1 MSASAAPQPRAAR
14 PDDAPALCT
23 LLAASG
29 MASSLFGAVPAP
41 GRLDACVAALLALP
55 AARGCVR
62 VLDDTERADA
72 LCGFAAVVDGRLS
85 YAVRAD
91 ARRRGH
97 ATRLVAAACA
107 ARPDEPLRAAVLAD
121 NAASAR
127 LLERLGFRFA
137 GRRGPLFSYE
147 AQRRPAHDGAVT
159 ST

>member
-1 MSASAAPQPRAAR
+1 MAAP
-14 PDDAPALCT
+14 
-23 LLAASG
+23 
-29 MASSLFGAVPAP
+29 LFGAAVDP
-41 GRLDACVAALLALP
+41 GRLDACVATLLVLP
-55 AARGCVR
+55 AARGCLH
-62 VLDDTERADA
+62 VLDDAQGAGA

-107 ARPDEPLRAAVLAD
+107 ARHDEPLRAAVLAD

-137 GRRGPLFSYE
+137 GRRGSRLFYDAPRSG
-147 AQRRPAHDGAVT
+147 HAVS